1 LGNAAALEMN
11 ARKYFAG
18 RIADAPSDGR
28 DRVVRADASFTM
40 RLQKQHAVSVK
51 YVTSRR
57 DTFFPGIE
65 ERNQRRDTVGIYY
78 TYLMDGDLG
87 LVR

>member
-1 LGNAAALEMN
+1 
-11 ARKYFAG
+11 
-18 RIADAPSDGR
+18 
-28 DRVVRADASFTM
+28 M